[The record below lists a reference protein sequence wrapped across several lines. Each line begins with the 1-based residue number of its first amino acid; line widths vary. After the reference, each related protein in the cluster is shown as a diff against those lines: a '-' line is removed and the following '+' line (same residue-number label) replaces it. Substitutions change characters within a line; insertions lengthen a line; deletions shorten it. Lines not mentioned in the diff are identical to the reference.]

1 MSATFYS
8 VAGVSTRNGQQTVR
22 YGNSL
27 SRARVLAANGHT
39 LIRLVEMP
47 YQGRV
52 EDCVNHLLSLPE
64 FRELPCVVEEARKL
78 GFRV

>member
-8 VAGVSTRNGQQTVR
+8 VVGVSTLRGQQTVR

-27 SRARVLAANGHT
+27 SRVRVLAANGHSD
-39 LIRLVEMP
+39 IRMVQMP

-52 EDCVNHLLSLPE
+52 EDAVNHLLGLPE

>member
-8 VAGVSTRNGQQTVR
+8 VVGVSTRNGQQTVR

-27 SRARVLAANGHT
+27 GRARVLAANGHGD
-39 LIRLVEMP
+39 IRLVQVP

-52 EDCVNHLLSLPE
+52 EDAVNHLLSLAE
-64 FRELPCVVEEARKL
+64 FRELECVREEARKL
-78 GFRV
+78 GFIV